1 MKIKHPSSDT
11 PQPEPVDLSPY
22 ISAIAE
28 RFRPAH
34 NPDEA
39 THQFTT
45 PEIKAAIK
53 ELNPGV
59 EISDSQTFDAMIEA
73 GFSFETVPGRQS
85 LMFKWLL
92 VEK

>member
-1 MKIKHPSSDT
+1 MKTKHPSSDIS
-11 PQPEPVDLSPY
+11 QPEPVDLSPY
-22 ISAIAE
+22 ISAISQ
-28 RFRPAH
+28 RFRPAI

-53 ELNPGV
+53 ELNPGM
-59 EISDSQTFDAMIEA
+59 EISDSLVFEAMQTS
-73 GFSFETVPGRQS
+73 GFYFNAITGAQS
-85 LMFKWLL
+85 LRFKWLL

>member
-1 MKIKHPSSDT
+1 MKTKHPSSDIQ
-11 PQPEPVDLSPY
+11 QPEPVDLSPY
-22 ISAIAE
+22 ISAISE